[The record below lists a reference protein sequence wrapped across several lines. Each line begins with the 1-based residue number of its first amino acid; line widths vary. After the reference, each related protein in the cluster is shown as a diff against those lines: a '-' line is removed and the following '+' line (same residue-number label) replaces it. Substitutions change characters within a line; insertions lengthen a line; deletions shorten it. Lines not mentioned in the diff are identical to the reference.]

1 MGNQLT
7 NLNMIIEIK
16 QPVTKEKVLEAIQ
29 KASSGV
35 VKKSLRKHFG
45 KLQRNLDSVDYQKKL
60 RDEFI

>member
-1 MGNQLT
+1 
-7 NLNMIIEIK
+7 MIIEIK

-29 KASSGV
+29 KVSSGV